1 MVPVGI
7 TLFCMGVG
15 VAWDGVVGA
24 STVIMGVAGITLLIL
39 TGVEG
44 VSTGAMGVTGAALLL
59 AIGVDGGEVTCPWVV
74 TLVAVGAVSGS
85 LSGEGVSGV

>member
-24 STVIMGVAGITLLIL
+24 STVIIL

-44 VSTGAMGVTGAALLL
+44 VSTGAMVVTGVALLL